1 MSEGGQMRG
10 VKGTRVGM
18 LRGKGRDSM
27 TRKRVGVVEVPTRRQ
42 TEEGADS
49 RTQREQPKTSWEYG
63 MDSDDLNWICHR

>member
-1 MSEGGQMRG
+1 MSEAGQMGG

-18 LRGKGRDSM
+18 SLEKGRDRM
-27 TRKRVGVVEVPTRRQ
+27 TRKRMGVVEVPTRRQ

-63 MDSDDLNWICHR
+63 MDLDDLNWICHR